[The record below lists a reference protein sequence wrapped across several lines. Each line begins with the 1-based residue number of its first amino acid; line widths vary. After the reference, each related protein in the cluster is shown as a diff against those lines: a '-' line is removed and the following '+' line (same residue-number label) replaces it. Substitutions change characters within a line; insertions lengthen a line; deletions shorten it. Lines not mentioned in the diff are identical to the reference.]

1 MGLPINSANINTF
14 DYDVEYN
21 LNTKQVTLT
30 DASSYV
36 NALNVVGIVFK
47 LTSPSGIIYH
57 NNTNY
62 AIPDITPNLPSPFSK
77 NMPTFNTAVEYG
89 TYTVLGSI
97 KDGDGTVYQL
107 TKTLNVCKPKQCKGA
122 TGSNSCVTIEKKVD
136 CLKSALIYSDVTIY
150 TYNGVEGD
158 VVCDVDVTFPT
169 STGLPPLLN
178 NNIKQFSLSPI
189 YNGAYIFTAN
199 NTATYDFGDGQTVVI
214 LYKLDETIDVNCSI
228 SLCEL
233 ECALAEYIKEY
244 ETLKGTGSTKERTMA
259 SNIVLLS
266 VKLQQLRMSIECGN
280 DVTTLLTEV
289 ETILGKKCSCDCGAV
304 NPAGAQVEA
313 NTTIQILEGCGD
325 ISVETTEIGNT
336 TTFTVSDITYVI
348 DTNRPNGVT
357 ITMNEEGC
365 ARTYF
370 IDICPDNM
378 DLCNAYYLQTINPED
393 ISENETTA
401 FNSDNN
407 VGEVFNHFNNQIE
420 NLRQSIIS
428 YTQTLN
434 WVTVTNSDLQ
444 DSWVNSI
451 QVEYAKDILGF
462 VHIRG
467 TITNVSVSNLTALF
481 TLPSGYIPNQNTAI
495 TSTVRNNSKTT
506 YLAGEIEVN
515 SITGDITFRNDG
527 TFGVAGYLSLDGI
540 TFYAGFI

>member
-1 MGLPINSANINTF
+1 MGLPVNSANINTF

-89 TYTVLGSI
+89 TYTVIGSI

-158 VVCDVDVTFPT
+158 VVCDVDVTLPT

-199 NTATYDFGDGQTVVI
+199 NTATYYFGDGQTVVI

-280 DVTTLLTEV
+280 DVTELLTEV

-304 NPAGAQVEA
+304 NAAGTQVET

-336 TTFTVSDITYVI
+336 TTFTISDITYII

-393 ISENETTA
+393 ISENETTT
-401 FNSDNN
+401 FNSNNN

-420 NLRQSIIS
+420 NLREYLVPSIS
-428 YTQTLN
+428 WT
-434 WVTVTNSDLQ
+434 TVTDGQLSSGWTNLG
-444 DSWVNSI
+444 
-451 QVEYAKDILGF
+451 EPFAYAKDKLGF
-462 VHIRG
+462 INMRGGVIKSNPNSGETIFQLPVGSRPSTDGLFNITMFPASLFLGTTAPKNGVISILTNG
-467 TITNVSVSNLTALF
+467 TI
-481 TLPSGYIPNQNTAI
+481 
-495 TSTVRNNSKTT
+495 
-506 YLAGEIEVN
+506 EIYFEDPY
-515 SITGDITFRNDG
+515 TGDAI
-527 TFGVAGYLSLDGI
+527 VSLSQI
-540 TFYAGFI
+540 RFSTI

>member
-158 VVCDVDVTFPT
+158 VVCDVDVTLPT

-420 NLRQSIIS
+420 NLRQFLLPSI
-428 YTQTLN
+428 N
-434 WVTVTNSDLQ
+434 WVTVTDGQLNSGWINL
-444 DSWVNSI
+444 SEPFN
-451 QVEYAKDILGF
+451 YAIDKLGF
-462 VHIRG
+462 VVFKGSIIKNNPSSGENIFTMPVGYRPSSDCIFSV
-467 TITNVSVSNLTALF
+467 TIFPTALF
-481 TLPSGYIPNQNTAI
+481 LGTASPTNAI
-495 TSTVRNNSKTT
+495 
-506 YLAGEIEVN
+506 L
-515 SITGDITFRNDG
+515 SITTSGSVDIYFEDPYVGGAT
-527 TFGVAGYLSLDGI
+527 LGI
-540 TFYAGFI
+540 YQIRYSSI